1 MAGIYLHI
9 PFCRK
14 ACHYCDFHFSTNRQN
29 ESEVVHA
36 MVREIELRRNY
47 LPGEAIE
54 TIYIGGGT
62 PSLLKPSHL
71 EFLLNTIDKNF
82 IVSSSC
88 EITLEA
94 NPDDLSEDS
103 LLTFRDLGIN
113 RLSIGIQ
120 TFNEDLLRYLN
131 RSHSGSQAV
140 DTFRLAR
147 SHGFNNINLDLIF
160 GIPGQTLQMVDD
172 DLQQVLSLNPEHI
185 SAYAL
190 TIEERTVFGN
200 WFKKGKLQ
208 PVAEELGAALFQM
221 VSDKLT
227 AAGYRHY
234 EISNYARPGFL
245 SRHNSN
251 YWKQVPYLGI
261 GPGAHSF
268 DGISRQANISNN
280 HLYVKNVN
288 QGVIPAT
295 VEKLSRENRINEY
308 IMTSLRTDTGLDT
321 KFLQKNYD
329 FHFSPAQQQLIRNWQ
344 SLGLLTVDDSRL
356 ILTRQGKLLA
366 DRLAADLFL
375 DTRE

>member
-1 MAGIYLHI
+1 M
-9 PFCRK
+9 
-14 ACHYCDFHFSTNRQN
+14 
-29 ESEVVHA
+29 VHA
-36 MVREIELRRNY
+36 MVKEIELRKNY
-47 LPGEAIE
+47 LPNGTIE
-54 TIYIGGGT
+54 TIYFGGGT
-62 PSLLKPSHL
+62 PSLLNHSHL
-71 EFLLNTIDKNF
+71 ELLLNTIHKNF
-82 IVSSSC
+82 TISSSC

-94 NPDDLSEDS
+94 NPDDLSENT
-103 LLTFRDLGIN
+103 LLAFQVLGIN

-131 RSHSGSQAV
+131 RSHSGTQAV

-160 GIPGQTLQMVDD
+160 GIPGQTLQMVDN
-172 DLQQVLSLNPEHI
+172 DLQQVLALNPEHI

-200 WFKKGKLQ
+200 WFKNGKLQ
-208 PVAEELGAALFQM
+208 PVSEELGATLFQM

-227 AAGYRHY
+227 ASGYRHY

-268 DGISRQANISNN
+268 NGLSRQANISNN
-280 HLYVKNVN
+280 YLYVKNVN

-344 SLGLLTVDDSRL
+344 SLGLIAADDSRL

-375 DTRE
+375 DTGE